1 MYSGEVPDVLER
13 GTENVGGGIDGLGGE
28 DEFLVVVELDF
39 FVIDHLLYDFDEY
52 VTVEACIVNIGGG
65 EGTKLKLTQERGAYG
80 FVFVIAWLFILANI
94 ASSALLC
101 ILFAEVT

>member
-1 MYSGEVPDVLER
+1 MYSGGVPDVLER
-13 GTENVGGGIDGLGGE
+13 GTENVGGVDGLGGE

-39 FVIDHLLYDFDEY
+39 FVVDHLLYDFDEY

-65 EGTKLKLTQERGAYG
+65 EGTKLKLTQERGADG